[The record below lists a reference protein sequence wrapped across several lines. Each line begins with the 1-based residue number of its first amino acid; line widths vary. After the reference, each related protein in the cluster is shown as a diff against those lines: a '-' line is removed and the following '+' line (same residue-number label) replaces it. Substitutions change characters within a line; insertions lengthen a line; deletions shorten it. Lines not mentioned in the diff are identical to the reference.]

1 MVVVTLWAIAKSKK
15 KVRSARVTETE
26 KATGPRSIAGLA
38 AGARSLIRYAQG
50 YVWKM
55 SKELGRRDGRV
66 C

>member
-38 AGARSLIRYAQG
+38 AGARSLIRYARHRL
-50 YVWKM
+50 W
-55 SKELGRRDGRV
+55 SI
-66 C
+66 